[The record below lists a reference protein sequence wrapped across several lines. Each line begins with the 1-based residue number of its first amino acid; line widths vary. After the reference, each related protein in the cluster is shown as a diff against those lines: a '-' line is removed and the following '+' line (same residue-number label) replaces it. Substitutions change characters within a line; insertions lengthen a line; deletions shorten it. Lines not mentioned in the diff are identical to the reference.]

1 MDRFTLFVSDLHL
14 DASRPGLVREFVHFL
29 NNEAGRAQALYI
41 LGDLFEYWIGDDDPA
56 EGLDEAIGALKE
68 ATARGLAVKFLHGN
82 RDFLLGADFARRTG
96 IELLSARQ
104 VIDLHGIPTL
114 IEHGDLL
121 CTDDVAYQRYR
132 RRIRH
137 PVTMTVLESL
147 PRSWRL
153 KMGQRLRRV
162 SAQAIA
168 GKSPDIMDVNEETVR
183 QVMRAE
189 GVYTMVHGHTHR
201 PAVHRFKVDEVD
213 AVRAVLGD
221 WYEQGSWLAA
231 DSAGLHPQPAG

>member
-1 MDRFTLFVSDLHL
+1 MKPFTLFVSDLHL
-14 DASRPGLVREFVHFL
+14 DASRPAQVQEFVHFL
-29 NNEAGRAQALYI
+29 RTEACQAQALYI
-41 LGDLFEYWIGDDDPA
+41 LGDLFEVWIGDDDPA
-56 EGLDEAIGALKE
+56 EGLDEVIEALRQS
-68 ATARGLAVKFLHGN
+68 TARGVAVRFQHGN
-82 RDFLLGADFARRTG
+82 RDFLLGEGFARRTG
-96 IELLSARQ
+96 IEILPARQ
-104 VIDLHGIPTL
+104 VVDLYGTPTL

-137 PVTMTVLESL
+137 PITLALLGNL

-162 SAQAIA
+162 SAEAVA
-168 GKSPDIMDVNEETVR
+168 EKPPDIMDVNGETVR
-183 QVMRAE
+183 QVMRSE

-201 PAVHRFKVDEVD
+201 PAVHRFKVDEAD

-221 WYEQGSWLAA
+221 WYEQGSWLVA
-231 DSAGLHPQPAG
+231 DSGGLHPQSTA

>member
-1 MDRFTLFVSDLHL
+1 MKPFTLFVSDLHL
-14 DASRPGLVREFVHFL
+14 DASRPAQVQEFVHFL
-29 NNEAGRAQALYI
+29 RTEACQAQALYI
-41 LGDLFEYWIGDDDPA
+41 LGDLFEVWIGDDDPA
-56 EGLDEAIGALKE
+56 EGLDEVIEALRQS
-68 ATARGLAVKFLHGN
+68 TARGVAVRFQHGN
-82 RDFLLGADFARRTG
+82 RDFLLGEGFARRTG
-96 IELLSARQ
+96 IEILPARQ
-104 VIDLHGIPTL
+104 VVDLYGTPTL

-137 PVTMTVLESL
+137 PITLALLGNL

-162 SAQAIA
+162 SAEAVA
-168 GKSPDIMDVNEETVR
+168 EKPPDIMDVNGETVR
-183 QVMRAE
+183 QVMRSE

-201 PAVHRFKVDEVD
+201 PAVHRFKVDEAD

-221 WYEQGSWLAA
+221 WYEQGSWLVA
-231 DSAGLHPQPAG
+231 DSDGLHPQSAP